1 VNYPRWSVIGRMNLR
16 HAAALASIG
25 WYLMVPQAARR
36 EPLLLET
43 NKSLSQWETRQSF
56 DTAQECKAAQHKIH
70 TYLEAATSQR
80 LKEAGSQKAYVD
92 DPVSQMLWTEEA
104 KIATSKCI
112 ATDDP
117 RLKGN

>member
-1 VNYPRWSVIGRMNLR
+1 MKPR

-25 WYLMVPQAARR
+25 WYLMVPQASRR
-36 EPLLLET
+36 MPLLLET

-56 DTAQECKAAQHKIH
+56 DTARECEAAQHKIH
-70 TYLEAATSQR
+70 AYLEAATSQR
-80 LKEAGSQKAYVD
+80 RNEAGSQKAYVD

>member
-1 VNYPRWSVIGRMNLR
+1 MNYPSWGMSFR
-16 HAAALASIG
+16 HVAALASIG

-43 NKSLSQWETRQSF
+43 NKPFSQWETRQSF
-56 DTAQECKAAQHKIH
+56 DTAQECRAAQHRIKV
-70 TYLEAATSQR
+70 YLDAAISQR
-80 LKEAGSQKAYVD
+80 LKEACSQKAYIN
-92 DPVSQMLWTEEA
+92 DPVSQMLWTEQA
-104 KIATSKCI
+104 KVGTSKCI